1 MIRIATTAALMSLI
15 AAPLMAQTP
24 IGSLPQRGGMTI
36 EGTVTDV
43 FGNRFVLQDDSG
55 RVLVETGPDRNR
67 RLDIKPGEKL
77 RVVGKPDDGG
87 FDAFTIRRGDG
98 SEIVLR
104 KDDDKK
110 SRERAERSKD
120 RDEGPKERRERDKR
134 ESRRGP
140 PPPMPAASISADGV
154 LKAVTD
160 AGYKPEGSPERHPR
174 HFEVNAVNA
183 DGERVRVHA
192 DLDGRVYREVWDRGR
207 GFDERPSEAEARRFA
222 ETGGYTITGPLE
234 QHPRHYEA
242 LATDANGRQVR
253 LHLHADG
260 IRDVDTMR

>member
-1 MIRIATTAALMSLI
+1 MIRIATTAALLTLVAS
-15 AAPLMAQTP
+15 PLMAQTP

-36 EGTVTDV
+36 EGTVSDV

-77 RVVGKPDDGG
+77 RVVGRSDDGG
-87 FDAFTIRRGDG
+87 FDAFTIRRADG

-104 KDDDKK
+104 SPDDK
-110 SRERAERSKD
+110 RPRAEGPGPRG
-120 RDEGPKERRERDKR
+120 EGPGPKR
-134 ESRRGP
+134 EARRGP
-140 PPPMPAASISADGV
+140 PPPMPAAAISTDGV
-154 LKAVTD
+154 LKAITD
-160 AGYKPEGSPERHPR
+160 AGYKPEGAPERHPR
-174 HFEVNAVNA
+174 HFEVDAVNA

-222 ETGGYTITGPLE
+222 ETGGYTIVGPLE
-234 QHPRHYEA
+234 AHPRHYEV

-253 LHLHADG
+253 LKLHADG
-260 IRDVDTMR
+260 IRDVDMVR

>member
-1 MIRIATTAALMSLI
+1 MIRFATTAALLTLA

-98 SEIVLR
+98 SEIVVR

-110 SRERAERSKD
+110 PRPHAES
-120 RDEGPKERRERDKR
+120 PKERGDGPGPKR
-134 ESRRGP
+134 EARRGP
-140 PPPMPAASISADGV
+140 PPPMPAASISPDGV
-154 LKAVTD
+154 LKAVAD
-160 AGYKPEGSPERHPR
+160 AGYKPEGTPERHPR
-174 HFEVNAVNA
+174 HFEVNATNPQ
-183 DGERVRVHA
+183 GERVRVHA

-234 QHPRHYEA
+234 PHPRHYEA
-242 LATDANGRQVR
+242 LATDANGHQVR
-253 LHLHADG
+253 LKLHADG
-260 IRDVDTMR
+260 IRDVDMVR